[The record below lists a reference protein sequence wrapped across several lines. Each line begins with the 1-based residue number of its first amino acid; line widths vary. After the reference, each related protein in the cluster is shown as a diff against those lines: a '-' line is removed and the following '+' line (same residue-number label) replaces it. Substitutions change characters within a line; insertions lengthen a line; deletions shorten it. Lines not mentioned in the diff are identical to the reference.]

1 MSAERIPIQTIV
13 VANNREYFSPIDPF
27 VPFAEKP
34 EFVESD
40 YDEADMDIMWL
51 GDNKIVLTPRALD
64 PEFVGDVS
72 RLFGFK
78 NIRFI
83 VPQESGRGLSEDVIQ
98 DTERF
103 QEVVGEIERGLS
115 PQIIPWGHTSQ
126 FQNLLNS
133 LSESGVS
140 FRTPETPRP
149 EGLWIP
155 DYLDTKV
162 GSRKFL
168 LEVKQKHPEL
178 DIQVPEGFICENLE
192 EAIEKID
199 HFVAQG
205 KGVVFKA
212 NLGGSGIGVY
222 IFREEELTDPE
233 KRKQIEAKLRG
244 NQLFQKDRVVVEE
257 RIAADFNRHGVD
269 PSVDSI
275 VREDGSVE
283 LQAVDAMVIHHD
295 GQDVG
300 FYGCIGGKGLFT
312 EEQGKQLRDFTLA
325 VGKELSNLG
334 YRGWYDT
341 DYILTPEGNFY
352 TAEVNLRRTSMA
364 YVVDIAKVLFG
375 DEWESKI
382 AFRTNDKFIRPNLNG
397 ITYAQVK
404 ELLSGLMYPI
414 SGDNRGVIITQSVR
428 SKFGRGKFGYSIFG
442 ESQDDTK
449 AIEEELELRMESVG
463 KDSISG

>member
-1 MSAERIPIQTIV
+1 MSAERVPIQTIV

-51 GDNKIVLTPRALD
+51 GDNKIVLTPRVLD
-64 PEFVGDVS
+64 PEFVGDIS

-103 QEVVGEIERGLS
+103 QEVVDEIERGLS

-192 EAIEKID
+192 EAIQKID
-199 HFVAQG
+199 HFTAQG

-212 NLGGSGIGVY
+212 NLGGSGIGVH

-257 RIAADFNRHGVD
+257 RIVADFNRHGVD
-269 PSVDSI
+269 PSVDSM

-463 KDSISG
+463 KDPISG